1 MFVSNPGNVTLSDY
15 DTQTLTDKLNVD
27 DILQSRDYFNQT
39 DFDSTGGT
47 SGFGAGNLASG
58 AGGANVAQP
67 LKSTYTKSDDFGQ
80 MHSYG
85 EGLLRGNLTETID
98 GSEGDDGARRYRD
111 SLDKSGALGDDLLG
125 DSCDVDAGGKAIHM
139 PVRIPTSGNLSNES
153 DEDDVSE
160 M

>member
-39 DFDSTGGT
+39 DFDSTDGT

-80 MHSYG
+80 MHSYR
-85 EGLLRGNLTETID
+85 EGLWRGSLTGQSTGRKAMTARDAIGTASTKAERWEMICLETRVT
-98 GSEGDDGARRYRD
+98 A
-111 SLDKSGALGDDLLG
+111 
-125 DSCDVDAGGKAIHM
+125 M
-139 PVRIPTSGNLSNES
+139 PAERSFT
-153 DEDDVSE
+153 
-160 M
+160 